1 MSIKQLSIYL
11 ENKPGKLAEALRFIK
26 EAGINIRALSLADTS
41 EFGILRLITSDLERA
56 EELLSQQALVK
67 STDVIAVEV
76 DDRSGGLLEI
86 LEVLNQANVN
96 IDYMYAFTARVKS
109 AYAVLRVDDCALA
122 EQYLHDSGITTLK
135 GKDLMNLLEKEE

>member
-41 EFGILRLITSDLERA
+41 EFGILRLITSDLEKA
-56 EELLSQQALVK
+56 EELLSQKTVVK
-67 STDVIAVEV
+67 STDVIAVKV

-86 LEVLNQANVN
+86 LEVLDQAEVN
-96 IDYMYAFTARVKS
+96 IDYMYAFTAKLKS

-122 EQYLHDSGITTLK
+122 EQYLHDSGIATLK
-135 GKDLMNLLEKEE
+135 GKDLMNLLNSEE

>member
-41 EFGILRLITSDLERA
+41 EFGILRLITSDLEKA
-56 EELLSQQALVK
+56 EELLSQKTMVK
-67 STDVIAVEV
+67 STDVIAVKV

-96 IDYMYAFTARVKS
+96 IDYMYAFTAKLRS

-122 EQYLHDSGITTLK
+122 EQYLHESGIATLK
-135 GKDLMNLLEKEE
+135 GKDLMNLLNTEE

>member
-41 EFGILRLITSDLERA
+41 EFGILRLITSDLEKA
-56 EELLSQQALVK
+56 EELLSQKTVVK
-67 STDVIAVEV
+67 STDVIAVKV

-96 IDYMYAFTARVKS
+96 IDYMYAFTARLRS

-122 EQYLHDSGITTLK
+122 EQYLHENGIATLK
-135 GKDLMNLLEKEE
+135 GKDLMNLLNSEE

>member
-135 GKDLMNLLEKEE
+135 GKDLMNHLEKEE

>member
-41 EFGILRLITSDLERA
+41 EFGILRLITSDLEKA

>member
-41 EFGILRLITSDLERA
+41 EFGILRLITSDLEKA

-122 EQYLHDSGITTLK
+122 EQYLHDSGIATLK
-135 GKDLMNLLEKEE
+135 GKDLMNLLDTEE

>member
-1 MSIKQLSIYL
+1 MAIKQLSIYL

-41 EFGILRLITSDLERA
+41 EFGILRLITSDLEKA

-122 EQYLHDSGITTLK
+122 EQYLHDSGIATLK
-135 GKDLMNLLEKEE
+135 GKDLMNLLDTEE

>member
-1 MSIKQLSIYL
+1 MAIKQLSIYL

-41 EFGILRLITSDLERA
+41 EFGILRLITSDLEKA

-67 STDVIAVEV
+67 RTDVIAVEV

-122 EQYLHDSGITTLK
+122 EQYLHDSGIATLK
-135 GKDLMNLLEKEE
+135 GKDLMNLLDTEE

>member
-41 EFGILRLITSDLERA
+41 EFGILRLITSDLEKA
-56 EELLSQQALVK
+56 EELLSQKTVVK
-67 STDVIAVEV
+67 STDVIAVKV

-86 LEVLNQANVN
+86 LEVLDQAEVN
-96 IDYMYAFTARVKS
+96 IDYMYAFTAKLKS

-122 EQYLHDSGITTLK
+122 EQYLHDSGIATLK
-135 GKDLMNLLEKEE
+135 GKDLMNLLNTED